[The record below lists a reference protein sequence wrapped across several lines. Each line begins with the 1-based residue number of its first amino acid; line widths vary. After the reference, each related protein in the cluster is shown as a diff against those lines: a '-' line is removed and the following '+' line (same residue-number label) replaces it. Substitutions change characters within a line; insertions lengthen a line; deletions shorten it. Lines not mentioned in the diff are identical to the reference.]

1 MTEDYANEGYDEWL
15 DAVVEGRGYYLECPE
30 GHGEL
35 PPRRVC
41 PDCGST
47 ELREEPLPGVGEIE
61 TYTVTSVAAPS
72 FADDA
77 PYVVGVVDFG
87 PVTVTGQV
95 EVADRDAVEVGLT
108 VGIDVDTRVTT
119 DDPLIVFRPR

>member
-1 MTEDYANEGYDEWL
+1 MSEEYANEGYDEWL
-15 DAVVEGRGYYLECPE
+15 DAISEGEGYYLECAE

-41 PDCGST
+41 PECGST
-47 ELREEPLPGVGEIE
+47 EFSEQPLPDVGEVE

-72 FADDA
+72 FEDDA
-77 PYVVGVVDFG
+77 PYAIAVVEFG

-95 EVADRDAVEVGLT
+95 EGVDHEDVEVGMT
-108 VGIDVDTRVTT
+108 VGIDVDRRVTT
-119 DDPLIVFRPR
+119 DEPLVTFRPR

>member
-1 MTEDYANEGYDEWL
+1 MSDDYANEGYDEWL
-15 DAVVEGRGYYLECPE
+15 DAISEGRGYYLECPE

-35 PPRRVC
+35 PPRRIC
-41 PDCGST
+41 PTCGST
-47 ELREEPLPGVGEIE
+47 DLREEPLPDVGEIE

-77 PYVVGVVDFG
+77 PYVVAVVDFG

-95 EVADRDAVEVGLT
+95 KGVDPDAVEVGMT
-108 VGIDVDTRVTT
+108 VGIDVDRRVTT
-119 DDPLIVFRPR
+119 DEPLVVFRPR